1 MSHDWSEITK
11 SHGPLVWTAVYR
23 ILRSHS
29 ESLDCYQDVML
40 EAFEQSKTRHV
51 DNWPGYLRW
60 LAVRR
65 GLDRLRA
72 RTRSKALVSETPD
85 IDLVSRVDQSNAAS
99 LELEELKARLRSELG
114 SLPALQAEAFWL
126 RFVEQMSYLEIAQQM
141 DLEQSAVGVLI
152 HRAKPRVRKALS
164 DLQPQTRSARSEQ

>member
-1 MSHDWSEITK
+1 MSQDWSEITK
-11 SHGPLVWTAVYR
+11 QHGPKVWIAVFR

-40 EAFEQSKTRHV
+40 EAFEQSNRNKIA
-51 DNWPGYLRW
+51 NWPGYLRW

-72 RTRSKALVSETPD
+72 KNRSRLLISETAD
-85 IDLVSRVDQSNAAS
+85 IDRVSSMAESNGIAIQM
-99 LELEELKARLRSELG
+99 EELKDRLRSELAR
-114 SLPALQAEAFWL
+114 LPTQQAEAFWL

-141 DLEQSAVGVLI
+141 GLDANAVGVLI
-152 HRAKPRVRKALS
+152 HRAKPRVRNALS
-164 DLQPQTRSARSEQ
+164 DLQPNRRQNQEK